1 LPRLRKYDY
10 EDDLPVTLI
19 LKVPVRVL
27 NILEDK
33 LQLTND
39 EISKIVV
46 EYLEKY
52 IEKNYKK

>member
-1 LPRLRKYDY
+1 LRKYDY